1 MSGKYIIEA
10 SWEKIIEDDYD
21 TALEFLLKARTD
33 VNEHFAD
40 LSEEQKIDLDLE
52 AGHIRPHAPP
62 LS

>member
-33 VNEHFAD
+33 VNEHFPNAQD
-40 LSEEQKIDLDLE
+40 VNAKIATYYNDN
-52 AGHIRPHAPP
+52 
-62 LS
+62 